1 MFVGLRPCIDSL
13 ATTCYPG
20 SFAGIFLS
28 PSCSL
33 FFHGFLRKVIRND
46 KKTYEKNTGMARELL
61 GAKLKS
67 PELVETGESE
77 IWNEYFSV
85 LGRPRLQSI

>member
-1 MFVGLRPCIDSL
+1 
-13 ATTCYPG
+13 
-20 SFAGIFLS
+20 
-28 PSCSL
+28 
-33 FFHGFLRKVIRND
+33 
-46 KKTYEKNTGMARELL
+46 MARELL